1 VDLAAHISYRP
12 AHSELKV
19 LFMRVIRCF
28 QTAYLLHLMA
38 IASIFLS
45 YFFTKEFL
53 ILWENTESSWKL
65 ILYGV
70 GSIYFFTLILFSQF
84 DARSRYQNYKLAKDR
99 LFKYGFDSRL
109 LKPFMFSRCQRDA
122 IASATKDLKFQ
133 KEWKQ
138 LNSELGFRW
147 YHILPLIVKRNPLVL
162 LSKDYWSKTLFVSTY
177 HSKYFLW

>member
-1 VDLAAHISYRP
+1 MDLSAHISCGP

-19 LFMRVIRCF
+19 NLMRAIRYF

-53 ILWENTESSWKL
+53 ILLEISGNSWKL
-65 ILYGV
+65 ILCGI

-99 LFKYGFDSRL
+99 LYKYGFDPRL
-109 LKPFMFSRCQRDA
+109 LKPFMYSRCQRDA
-122 IASATKDLKFQ
+122 IARAAKDLTMQ
-133 KEWKQ
+133 KEWNQ
-138 LNSELGFRW
+138 LSSELGFRW
-147 YHILPLIVKRNPLVL
+147 YHLLPLIVKRNPLVL
-162 LSKDYWSKTLFVSTY
+162 LTRDYWSKTLFVSTY